1 MIMIMTV
8 RSNEWKYDL
17 MKRRLVHDSIEV
29 ESLYIKTLPAAAQP
43 FRWRCGVVQLAKAFV
58 WRGTSSACCGWKHGL
73 HHHVSDFAPQS
84 RHCVAGLLVTQ
95 RKEFSAVC
103 TAVSVHT
110 RGQIYHT
117 IPLQLVQ
124 SFLIGVSPKQNR
136 LFFPPDRRTFDSKSV
151 NQVKTHRN
159 QRQWDTQHK
168 HVAGLGNWRFRYLN

>member
-1 MIMIMTV
+1 MNVRKWQKQKQKRMTMIMIMIMTV

-117 IPLQLVQ
+117 ISAATRPVFSNRSLPQAEQ
-124 SFLIGVSPKQNR
+124 AFLSARPQNIW
-136 LFFPPDRRTFDSKSV
+136 L
-151 NQVKTHRN
+151 
-159 QRQWDTQHK
+159 
-168 HVAGLGNWRFRYLN
+168 